1 MPVVSTNKKLQ
12 KKKCTSHS
20 DSGANVII
28 KGEYTFFNTNKK
40 MYTCI
45 TYIYGVKV
53 KANLKS
59 VLCANKTNWHKI
71 I

>member
-40 MYTCI
+40 CTPVLL
-45 TYIYGVKV
+45 TYVV
-53 KANLKS
+53 
-59 VLCANKTNWHKI
+59 
-71 I
+71 